1 MILTEGAR
9 VRLRMM
15 RREDADELYA
25 LLSDEAVMR
34 WLEPPFNRAQ
44 AERFLEQAGLSDP
57 PLIYAAE
64 SAEGEFLGYAIYHD
78 YDDHSRELGWVLK
91 PAFWHKGYADEMTDS
106 MKRAIGETERR
117 RGIQA
122 EYNRVHNIVPRTI
135 KSEFKNTLEIT
146 KKRVDNAKLSPQ
158 DLVKEVERLK
168 GLMKTASAALDF
180 ERAIKLR
187 DEMNEL
193 KKQIKKLK

>member
-44 AERFLEQAGLSDP
+44 AERFLEQAGLSEP

-64 SAEGEFLGYAIYHD
+64 NMAGEFLGYAIYHD
-78 YDDHSRELGWVLK
+78 YDEYSRELGWVLK
-91 PAFWHKGYADEMTDS
+91 PAFWHKGYADEMTDLLT
-106 MKRAIGETERR
+106 ALARR
-117 RGIQA
+117 EGKNAVI
-122 EYNRVHNIVPRTI
+122 ECVP
-135 KSEFKNTLEIT
+135 E
-146 KKRVDNAKLSPQ
+146 Q
-158 DLVKEVERLK
+158 
-168 GLMKTASAALDF
+168 TASAHIARGTAF
-180 ERAIKLR
+180 RMRAARTAVTFTACAVK
-187 DEMNEL
+187 N
-193 KKQIKKLK
+193 KKEGASQAGKRPLCAAVLLCADG

>member
-44 AERFLEQAGLSDP
+44 AERFLEQTGLSEP

-64 SAEGEFLGYAIYHD
+64 SM
-78 YDDHSRELGWVLK
+78 LK
-91 PAFWHKGYADEMTDS
+91 PAFWHKGYADEMTDLLT
-106 MKRAIGETERR
+106 ALARR
-117 RGIQA
+117 EGKNAVI
-122 EYNRVHNIVPRTI
+122 ECVP
-135 KSEFKNTLEIT
+135 E
-146 KKRVDNAKLSPQ
+146 Q
-158 DLVKEVERLK
+158 
-168 GLMKTASAALDF
+168 TASAHIARRHGF
-180 ERAIKLR
+180 SYEGRADGCDVYRLR
-187 DEMNEL
+187 CEE
-193 KKQIKKLK
+193 

>member
-44 AERFLEQAGLSDP
+44 AERFLEQAGLSEP

-64 SAEGEFLGYAIYHD
+64 NMAGEFLGYAIYHD
-78 YDDHSRELGWVLK
+78 YDEYSRELGWVLK

-106 MKRAIGETERR
+106 SDRACAAGGEGRR
-117 RGIQA
+117 DRM
-122 EYNRVHNIVPRTI
+122 RPRTD
-135 KSEFKNTLEIT
+135 
-146 KKRVDNAKLSPQ
+146 R
-158 DLVKEVERLK
+158 
-168 GLMKTASAALDF
+168 
-180 ERAIKLR
+180 ERAHRAQARLFV
-187 DEMNEL
+187 
-193 KKQIKKLK
+193 